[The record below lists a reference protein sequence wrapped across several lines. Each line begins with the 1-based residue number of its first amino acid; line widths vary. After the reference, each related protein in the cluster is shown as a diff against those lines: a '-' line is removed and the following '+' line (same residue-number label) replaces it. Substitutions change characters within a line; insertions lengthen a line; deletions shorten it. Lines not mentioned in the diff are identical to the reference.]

1 MRLAK
6 CSRGTNSFKHNKRKI
21 RMKKLSV
28 IAFGLLIASALTV
41 SAAGG
46 SKKELTPDQQ
56 KLKTE
61 MTTKYDANKDGKIDE
76 QEAAKVSSEDKAK
89 MKEAGVRIGPG
100 KKKK

>member
-1 MRLAK
+1 
-6 CSRGTNSFKHNKRKI
+6 
-21 RMKKLSV
+21 MKKVLV
-28 IAFGLLIASALTV
+28 IAVGLLIAGAVTV

-46 SKKELTPDQQ
+46 SKKEMTPEQQ

-76 QEAAKVSSEDKAK
+76 EESAKISEADKAK
-89 MKEAGVRIGPG
+89 MKEAQVRIGPG

>member
-1 MRLAK
+1 
-6 CSRGTNSFKHNKRKI
+6 
-21 RMKKLSV
+21 MKKLLV
-28 IAFGLLIASALTV
+28 IALGLLVAGTVTV

-46 SKKELTPDQQ
+46 GKGGSKKEMTPEQQ

-76 QEAAKVSSEDKAK
+76 EEAAKVSEADKAK
-89 MKEAGVRIGPG
+89 MKEAQVRIGPG